1 MNYLVWLVLFP
12 VLSAIPFVWDG
23 IFIGLTSSKAMR
35 NTMLFSTFLIFIPS
49 YFVLVKFYG
58 NHGLW
63 LAMILF
69 VLARGISQ
77 TILAKKV
84 VYDKLSKQ

>member
-1 MNYLVWLVLFP
+1 M
-12 VLSAIPFVWDG
+12 WDG
-23 IFIGLTSSKAMR
+23 IYIGLTASKAMR

-49 YFVLVKFYG
+49 YYLLENLFG

-69 VLARGISQ
+69 VLARGICQ
-77 TILAKKV
+77 TWLVKKMV
-84 VYDKLSKQ
+84 WSKLNRAEGYF

>member
-1 MNYLVWLVLFP
+1 
-12 VLSAIPFVWDG
+12 
-23 IFIGLTSSKAMR
+23 
-35 NTMLFSTFLIFIPS
+35 MLLSTFLIFIPS
-49 YFVLVKFYG
+49 YYLLSHYWG

-77 TILAKKV
+77 TVLAKKL
-84 VYDKLSKQ
+84 VYNKI